1 VGTGGQKN
9 DLKLWDLNRPDE
21 PIFRAKNVPND
32 FLDLQVPIWVTDLG
46 FLPSQGAQARV
57 AVGTGYHQ
65 VRLYDT
71 KAQRRPVLSFDFGE
85 SPVSALAVTD
95 NEK

>member
-1 VGTGGQKN
+1 M
-9 DLKLWDLNRPDE
+9 
-21 PIFRAKNVPND
+21 VPND
-32 FLDLQVPIWVTDLG
+32 FLDLQVPIWVTELG
-46 FLPSQGAQARV
+46 FLPGQGSLSRI

-71 KAQRRPVLSFDFGE
+71 KTQRRPVLSFHFGE
-85 SPVSALAVTD
+85 SLVSALALTD